1 MPPAGRGAA
10 PHMTTCLFQRGK
22 RMKPGIKGHRELT
35 VTEDLLASRA
45 GSGLVAVYATPMMI
59 AAIEGTAA
67 ASIETE
73 LAPGQTTVGT
83 RVNVSHVA
91 ATPPGMKVRIETELA
106 EVAPNGKIL
115 TFRVNAYDE
124 AGLIGTGTHERA
136 IVDKARFESKV
147 QAKLGGGS
155 PSR

>member
-1 MPPAGRGAA
+1 M
-10 PHMTTCLFQRGK
+10 Q
-22 RMKPGIKGHRELT
+22 PGLKGHRELA

-67 ASIETE
+67 DSVAPD

-83 RVNVSHVA
+83 QVNVSHVA
-91 ATPPGMKVRIETELA
+91 ATPPGMRVRIETEL
-106 EVAPNGKIL
+106 VDIAPNGKIL
-115 TFRVNAYDE
+115 TFKVNAYDE

-136 IVDKARFESKV
+136 IVDKAKFESKV
-147 QAKLGGGS
+147 QAKLGNRG
-155 PSR
+155 